1 MQLLFRA
8 KLSSR
13 AKLQSPLNPKY
24 IKNVRSWGR
33 KGLWPLAPSGVRWE
47 APNESWWVTSH
58 SPHQAHCSFLWLVA
72 AKTLWQRFHPAPS
85 SVGRTPARSPCICFA
100 LINQKLRCKNKPK
113 HSQPVL
119 RRSEKLIIYE
129 HRQQSPAFLTYLLFL
144 LIGQYFLAICKQ

>member
-24 IKNVRSWGR
+24 IKNVRRPSANQPPLVWGER
-33 KGLWPLAPSGVRWE
+33 PWMSLG
-47 APNESWWVTSH
+47 ESQVTA
-58 SPHQAHCSFLWLVA
+58 QAHCSFLWLVA

-100 LINQKLRCKNKPK
+100 LINQKLRCKNKPN